1 MGALVEG
8 IIVHDAVP
16 VPTPAQPTEPYPPQR
31 RRPSAGALL
40 TLVNGVLAGV
50 GGVYVSTHSVL
61 ITIIAV
67 LVAIAL
73 TVMVLI
79 FSE

>member
-16 VPTPAQPTEPYPPQR
+16 VPAPAQPTAPSPPQR

-67 LVAIAL
+67 LVAIVL

-79 FSE
+79 FYK

>member
-1 MGALVEG
+1 MSTSIEG
-8 IIVHDAVP
+8 IIVPDAIP
-16 VPTPAQPTEPYPPQR
+16 APAPAQPTEPARPQR
-31 RRPSAGALL
+31 RHPGAGTLL

-73 TVMVLI
+73 TVIILV
-79 FSE
+79 FDK

>member
-1 MGALVEG
+1 MEG
-8 IIVHDAVP
+8 ITVHDAVP
-16 VPTPAQPTEPYPPQR
+16 VPTPAQPIEPSPPPR
-31 RRPSAGALL
+31 PRPSAGTLL

-67 LVAIAL
+67 GVAIAL
-73 TVMVLI
+73 ATLVL
-79 FSE
+79 FFTK

>member
-1 MGALVEG
+1 MSALVEG

-16 VPTPAQPTEPYPPQR
+16 VPTPAQPTEPPPPR
-31 RRPSAGALL
+31 RRPGAGTLL

-67 LVAIAL
+67 LVALAL
-73 TVMVLI
+73 TVIVLV
-79 FSE
+79 FDK

>member
-1 MGALVEG
+1 MGALAEG

-16 VPTPAQPTEPYPPQR
+16 VPTPAQPTELSPSQR
-31 RRPSAGALL
+31 RRPSAGTLL
-40 TLVNGVLAGV
+40 TIVNGVLAGV

-79 FSE
+79 FYK

>member
-16 VPTPAQPTEPYPPQR
+16 VPTPAQPTEPSPPQR
-31 RRPSAGALL
+31 RRPSAGTLL

-73 TVMVLI
+73 TVIVLI
-79 FSE
+79 FYK

>member
-1 MGALVEG
+1 MSALVEG

-16 VPTPAQPTEPYPPQR
+16 VPTPAQPTEPPPPQR
-31 RRPSAGALL
+31 RHPGAGTLL

-67 LVAIAL
+67 IVVIAL
-73 TVMVLI
+73 TIIVLV
-79 FSE
+79 FDK